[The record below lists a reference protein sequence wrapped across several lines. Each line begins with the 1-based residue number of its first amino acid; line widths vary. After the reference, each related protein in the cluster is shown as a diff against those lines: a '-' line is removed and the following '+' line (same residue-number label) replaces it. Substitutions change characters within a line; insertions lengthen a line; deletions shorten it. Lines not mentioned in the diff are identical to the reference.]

1 MKIDDNLL
9 NRLAKL
15 SKLNFEGT
23 EKEAIK
29 QDLQNILNFIEQIN
43 EVNTDGVEPL
53 IHITNNKNAFRKD
66 ESKQLITKKEALS
79 NAPKKTDDFFLV
91 PKVIKK

>member
-1 MKIDDNLL
+1 MKIDDDLF

-15 SKLNFEGT
+15 SKLSFEGT

-29 QDLQNILNFIEQIN
+29 KDLQHILNFIDQIN
-43 EVNTDGVEPL
+43 EVDTKGVEPL
-53 IHITNNKNAFRKD
+53 IHITNRKNAFRED
-66 ESKQLITKKEALS
+66 EAKQLITKEEALS
-79 NAPKKTDDFFLV
+79 NAPNKTQDFFLV